1 MDIEEFERIKEEVSR
16 MEDGKEKR
24 KLEKQISKV
33 ERKLNMNSFLTDVND
48 LLGDSNTNKTKY
60 DFWGL
65 GEETKVEGYEPYQLE
80 EEEDELEDDDLYEKG
95 ED

>member
-1 MDIEEFERIKEEVSR
+1 MTREEKEQRKIE
-16 MEDGKEKR
+16 
-24 KLEKQISKV
+24 KLEKKIQRKM
-33 ERKLNMNSFLTDVND
+33 KLNKFLTDVND
-48 LLGDSNTNKTKY
+48 LLEDSNTNKTKY

-80 EEEDELEDDDLYEKG
+80 EEEDALEDDDLYEKG

>member
-1 MDIEEFERIKEEVSR
+1 MTREEKEQRKIE
-16 MEDGKEKR
+16 
-24 KLEKQISKV
+24 KLEKKIQRKM
-33 ERKLNMNSFLTDVND
+33 KLNKFLTDVND
-48 LLGDSNTNKTKY
+48 LLEDSNTNKTKY

>member
-1 MDIEEFERIKEEVSR
+1 MNKEQRKIE
-16 MEDGKEKR
+16 
-24 KLEKQISKV
+24 KLQKKVQKQM
-33 ERKLNMNSFLTDVND
+33 KLNKFLTDVND
-48 LLGDSNTNKTKY
+48 LLGDSNTKKTKY

-80 EEEDELEDDDLYEKG
+80 EEESELEDDDLYEKG